1 MICVWVCIRDSRC
14 KYRGIL
20 YKNRATYEGLGSNKK
35 KSPSTD
41 RDTAQSIKER
51 RRNQDRI
58 EQNEQGLNSARDRID
73 LASKGRLS
81 PREAKTVN

>member
-1 MICVWVCIRDSRC
+1 M
-14 KYRGIL
+14 RGW
-20 YKNRATYEGLGSNKK
+20 APTKK

-58 EQNEQGLNSARDRID
+58 EQNEQGSTQLAIGSISQARVAFLRARQKPLINHEFASLSSVRSNLSVSAW
-73 LASKGRLS
+73 
-81 PREAKTVN
+81 V

>member
-1 MICVWVCIRDSRC
+1 MQVIVVSYIKIERRM
-14 KYRGIL
+14 RGW
-20 YKNRATYEGLGSNKK
+20 APTKK

-58 EQNEQGLNSARDRID
+58 EQNEQGSTQLAIGSISQARV
-73 LASKGRLS
+73 GCLS
-81 PREAKTVN
+81 PREAKPVD